1 MDAMPKTRGGCL
13 NEPRPCPHVTC
24 RYHVGRTKARAS
36 TASCVLDEADRG
48 GRSLQ
53 EIADVFGVSRERIR
67 QLEARAL
74 RKLAESG
81 GLTESDLATL
91 LEVAR

>member
-1 MDAMPKTRGGCL
+1 
-13 NEPRPCPHVTC
+13 
-24 RYHVGRTKARAS
+24 
-36 TASCVLDEADRG
+36 VLDEADRG